1 MSGARSRKLFEEAK
15 KHIPGGVNSPVR
27 AFRSVGGEPLFIKK
41 AKGSKIYDA
50 DNKAYIDYVL
60 SWGPMILGHT
70 HPKVTA
76 ALKKAIANGTS
87 FGAPTEL
94 EVTLAKMVKKAFP
107 SIEMVR
113 MVSSGTE
120 ATMSAIRAARGF
132 TGRDKILKFDG
143 CYHGHADSLLVKAG
157 SGVATFGLPDSP
169 GVPAD
174 LARLTLTVAYND
186 LAAVKDMAVREGQRI
201 ACIIVEPVAGNMG
214 CVPPEPGF
222 LQGLREICDKYGIV
236 LIFDE
241 VMTGFRVAYGG
252 AQQLYKIKP
261 DMTCL
266 GKVIGGGLPVGA
278 YGGKLEIMQKIAPIG
293 PIYQAGTLSG
303 NPLAMTAGIETLK
316 LLSKPG
322 VYKTLEK
329 NAADLEKGL
338 RTAAEEAG
346 VSTTFNRVGSMFTC
360 FFTDRKVK
368 DFESAKTSDTDAVR
382 KVLPVH
388 AQEWRE
394 PCAVP
399 VRGRLPVPGPY
410 ESGHQQDDRSSEE
423 KPERSVS
430 LFLPRRARKSRNLR
444 FKIQTSNFYHS
455 ALSSKFADT

>member
-41 AKGSKIYDA
+41 AKGSKIFDA
-50 DNKAYIDYVL
+50 DGKAYIDYVL

-94 EVTLAKMVKKAFP
+94 EITLAKMVKKAFP
-107 SIEMVR
+107 SIELVR

-120 ATMSAIRAARGF
+120 ATMSAIRVARGH
-132 TGRDKILKFDG
+132 TGRDKIVKFEG
-143 CYHGHADSLLVKAG
+143 GYHGHGDSLLVKAG

-169 GVPAD
+169 GVPTD
-174 LARLTLTVAYND
+174 LAKHTLTVAYND
-186 LAAVKDMAVREGQRI
+186 LAAVKEIASREGEQV

-214 CVPPEPGF
+214 CVPPDPGF
-222 LQGLREICDKYGIV
+222 LEGLRKICDQYGIV
-236 LIFDE
+236 LILDE

-261 DMTCL
+261 DLTCL

-278 YGGKLEIMQKIAPIG
+278 FGGKREIMEKVAPIG
-293 PIYQAGTLSG
+293 SIYQAGTLSG

-316 LLSKPG
+316 LLAKPG

-329 NAADLEKGL
+329 SSAELEKGL
-338 RTAAEEAG
+338 RDAATEAG
-346 VSTTFNRVGSMFTC
+346 VPVAFNRVGSMFTS
-360 FFTDRKVK
+360 FFTNQKVK
-368 DFESAKTSDTDAVR
+368 DFASAKTSDTMRFGKFFLSMLKNGVNLA
-382 KVLPVH
+382 PSQFE
-388 AQEWRE
+388 A
-394 PCAVP
+394 AFM
-399 VRGRLPVPGPY
+399 
-410 ESGHQQDDRSSEE
+410 
-423 KPERSVS
+423 S
-430 LFLPRRARKSRNLR
+430 LAHTRADIAKTIEAARKS
-444 FKIQTSNFYHS
+444 FKG
-455 ALSSKFADT
+455 L

>member
-1 MSGARSRKLFEEAK
+1 MSGVRSKKLFEEAK

-50 DNKAYIDYVL
+50 DGKAYIDYVL
-60 SWGPMILGHT
+60 SWGPMILGHA
-70 HPKVTA
+70 HPRVSA
-76 ALKKAIANGTS
+76 ALRKAISNGTS

-94 EVTLAKMVKKAFP
+94 EITLARLVKKAVP

-113 MVSSGTE
+113 MASSGTE
-120 ATMSAIRAARGF
+120 ATMSAIRVARGF
-132 TGRDKILKFDG
+132 TGRDKIVKFEG
-143 CYHGHADSLLVKAG
+143 GYHGHGDCLLVKAG

-174 LARLTLTVAYND
+174 LAKYTLTVPYND
-186 LAAVKDMAVREGQRI
+186 LAAVRDLAAREGEQI

-222 LQGLREICDKYGIV
+222 LEGLRRVCDQYGIL

-261 DMTCL
+261 DLTTL

-278 YGGKLEIMQKIAPIG
+278 FGGRREIMEKVAPVG

-316 LLSKPG
+316 LLAKPG
-322 VYKTLEK
+322 VYKALEK
-329 NAADLEKGL
+329 SSAQLEQGL
-338 RTAAEEAG
+338 REAAREAG
-346 VSTTFNRVGSMFTC
+346 VAVTFNRVGSMFTG
-360 FFTDRKVK
+360 FFSEQKVY
-368 DFESAKTSDTDAVR
+368 DFASAKTSDTARFGKFFLSMLKNGVN
-382 KVLPVH
+382 LAPSQFE
-388 AQEWRE
+388 A
-394 PCAVP
+394 AF
-399 VRGRLPVPGPY
+399 L
-410 ESGHQQDDRSSEE
+410 
-423 KPERSVS
+423 S
-430 LFLPRRARKSRNLR
+430 LAHTKADIGKTVEAARKSLKNL
-444 FKIQTSNFYHS
+444 
-455 ALSSKFADT
+455 

>member
-27 AFRSVGGEPLFIKK
+27 AFRSVGGEPIFIKK
-41 AKGSKIYDA
+41 AKGSKIVDA
-50 DNKAYIDYVL
+50 DGKTYIDYVL
-60 SWGPMILGHT
+60 SWGPMILGHAY
-70 HPKVTA
+70 PRVTA
-76 ALKKAIANGTS
+76 ALKKAVSNGTS
-87 FGAPTEL
+87 YGAPTES
-94 EVTLAKMVKKAFP
+94 ETTLARMVKRAFP

-132 TGRDKILKFDG
+132 TGRDRILKFDG

-174 LARLTLTVAYND
+174 LAKHTLTVAYND
-186 LAAVKDMAVREGQRI
+186 LAAVKGIAAREGERI

-222 LQGLREICDKYGIV
+222 LQGLRQVCDQYGIV
-236 LIFDE
+236 LILDE
-241 VMTGFRVAYGG
+241 VMTGFRVSYGG

-261 DMTCL
+261 DLTCL

-303 NPLAMTAGIETLK
+303 NPLAMVAGIETLK
-316 LLSKPG
+316 ALAKPG
-322 VYKTLEK
+322 VYKMLEK
-329 NAADLEKGL
+329 LSADLEQGL
-338 RTAAEEAG
+338 RAAAAEAG
-346 VSTTFNRVGSMFTC
+346 MPVTFNRVGSMFTG
-360 FFTDRKVK
+360 FFTDQKVK
-368 DFESAKTSDTDAVR
+368 DFESAKTSDTAR
-382 KVLPVH
+382 F
-388 AQEWRE
+388 
-394 PCAVP
+394 
-399 VRGRLPVPGPY
+399 GRFFLSMLKNGVNLAPSQF
-410 ESGHQQDDRSSEE
+410 EAAFM
-423 KPERSVS
+423 S
-430 LFLPRRARKSRNLR
+430 LAHSKADINKTIEAARKSLR
-444 FKIQTSNFYHS
+444 S
-455 ALSSKFADT
+455 L